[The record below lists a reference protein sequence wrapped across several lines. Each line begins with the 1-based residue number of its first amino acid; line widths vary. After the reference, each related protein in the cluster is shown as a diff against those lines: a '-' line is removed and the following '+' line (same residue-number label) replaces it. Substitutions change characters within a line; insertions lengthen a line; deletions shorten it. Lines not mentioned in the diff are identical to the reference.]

1 MSDEK
6 SVFGQYLGWVAAIVG
21 ILAVV
26 VPAVIWT
33 VDHLTG
39 PGQASTTPT
48 PGQATGA
55 ARVSAAPVNDPPS
68 SVGNATT
75 RIPLK
80 DVTPEKGAE
89 NFGQLPRGLAGAADY
104 ADAVVLP
111 CPSNQVGDKSHSV
124 TYTLNNKYVSMH
136 VQLRPYRATSDESQ
150 VQYKFYADNTTAVP
164 HVLTVNSAPQAVD
177 LSLDGVQKL
186 TIEIVCDPTGSTAI
200 LTDAYLLR
208 G

>member
-6 SVFGQYLGWVAAIVG
+6 SVFGQYLGWVATIVT

-33 VDHLTG
+33 VDHLNR
-39 PGQASTTPT
+39 PGQASNTPT
-48 PGQATGA
+48 PGQTTGA
-55 ARVSAAPVNDPPS
+55 ARISAAPVNEPS
-68 SVGNATT
+68 SGVVNATG
-75 RIPLK
+75 RVLLK
-80 DVTPEKGAE
+80 DLTPEKGAE
-89 NFGQLPRGLAGAADY
+89 HFGQLPRALTGGADY

-111 CPSNQVGDKSHSV
+111 CPTNQIGDKSHSV
-124 TYTLNNKYVSMH
+124 TYTLGNKYVSMH

-164 HVLTVNSAPQAVD
+164 HVLAVNSAPQAVD

-186 TIEIVCDPTGSTAI
+186 NIEIVCDPAGSTAI
-200 LTDAYLLR
+200 LTDAYLVR